1 MTPARLF
8 LSFNAKIDT
17 FMACSQTLSG
27 ITKDCAANMG
37 GIKEVYLANK
47 ADVASITVT
56 SNKITAI
63 AMESTAKFKKYAFR
77 PNTSSMSSN
86 YQVNQEN
93 GIAYVQTDL
102 VMVFNRMETT
112 KRVEVVA
119 MAQGELVALV
129 RDCNGLLWL
138 LGEETPLILG
148 AGDGLTG
155 TARTDRNGYSVT
167 LQDFFSE
174 MPHEVLEGTG
184 GVDLSAIVAA

>member
-1 MTPARLF
+1 
-8 LSFNAKIDT
+8 
-17 FMACSQTLSG
+17 MACSQTLAG
-27 ITKDCAANMG
+27 LANDCAANMG

-47 ADVASITVT
+47 ADVSAITVT
-56 SNKITAI
+56 TNKITAI
-63 AMESTAKFKKYAFR
+63 TMVSSAKFKKYSFR

-93 GIAYVQTDL
+93 GVAYVQTDL

-119 MAQGELVALV
+119 MAQGELIALV

-138 LGEETPLILG
+138 LGEENPLILS

-167 LQDFFSE
+167 LQDDSKGLPTE
-174 MPHEVLEGTG
+174 ILTGTG
-184 GVDLSAIVAA
+184 GVDVDALM